1 MYTLLMEC
9 SLQIVQLIDKNIKE
23 VELEKAEDLVRIV
36 CDFARKS
43 RKLFISNY
51 DRKIGSFL
59 QKLILYLGDDIMNT
73 YETVAD
79 VFESLIK

>member
-1 MYTLLMEC
+1 MYEILSAC
-9 SLQIVQLIDKNIKE
+9 SLQIVGLIDKNIGS

-43 RKLFISNY
+43 RKLFISKY
-51 DRKIGSFL
+51 DRNIDSFL
-59 QKLILYLGDDIMNT
+59 RKLIEYLGDDLMNT

-79 VFESLIK
+79 VF